1 MKRKLAIT
9 AVALLLVLVVT
20 ALCVY
25 QATQSVPEFYE
36 LALAADPVE
45 QKYASN
51 EMFNRSTRL
60 IQDVKKQKRWQAS
73 FTAEQINGFLAVD
86 LQKKFPRMLPGEIRD
101 PRVAIR
107 EDGLSLGCRYD
118 NGSIETVLS
127 VNMQVYLSAPD
138 VVAVR
143 IESARAGSLPL
154 PLSKVLDSISAAA
167 RAAKWNVVWKQ
178 EDGDPVALLT
188 VPPPRDA
195 SDQPITLESIELG
208 EGEVYVAG
216 STGDAASVANQSGL
230 SVKRQ
235 R

>member
-1 MKRKLAIT
+1 MKRILAIT
-9 AVALLLVLVVT
+9 AIALLLFLLVA
-20 ALCVY
+20 ALGLY
-25 QATQSVPEFYE
+25 QASQSVPEFYE
-36 LALAADPVE
+36 LALAADPIK

-60 IQDVKKQKRWQAS
+60 IQEVKQERRWHAR

-86 LQKKFPRMLPGEIRD
+86 LQKKFPDLLPGAIRD

-107 EDGLSLGCRYD
+107 EDGISLGCRYD

-127 VNMQVYLSAPD
+127 INMQVYLSSAD
-138 VVAVR
+138 TVAVR

-154 PLSKVLDSISAAA
+154 PLSDVLESISTAA
-167 RAAKWNVVWKQ
+167 RTANWSLTWKQ

-188 VPPPRDA
+188 IPPPRDA
-195 SDQPITLESIELG
+195 RDMPITLEAIKLR

-216 STGDAASVANQSGL
+216 ASGDVKSLANQST
-230 SVKRQ
+230 SSESRQ

>member
-1 MKRKLAIT
+1 MKRILAIT
-9 AVALLLVLVVT
+9 AVALLLFLVV
-20 ALCVY
+20 AAVGLY
-25 QATQSVPEFYE
+25 QASQTVPEFYK

-51 EMFNRSTRL
+51 EMFTRSARL
-60 IQDVKKQKRWQAS
+60 LRDVKRKHRWQAH

-86 LQKKFPRMLPGEIRD
+86 LQKKFPQLLPGEIRD

-107 EDGLSLGCRYD
+107 KDGMSLGCRYD

-127 VNMQVYLSAPD
+127 INMQVYLSAPD
-138 VVAVR
+138 VVALR

-154 PLSKVLDSISAAA
+154 PLSEVLASISAAA
-167 RAAKWNVVWKQ
+167 RAARWNLVWKQ
-178 EDGDPVALLT
+178 EDGDPVALVT
-188 VPPPRDA
+188 IPRPRDA
-195 SDQPITLESIELG
+195 HDRPITLEVIELR

-216 STGDAASVANQSGL
+216 SSGDPSSLANQS
-230 SVKRQ
+230 SSSDSRQ